1 MKTPKVIR
9 VILKDQAKEAYEML
23 CKVVEEQRSKG
34 RTNSEEIQLLKSINK
49 KVEILKYNQ
58 AYGQGIAKEQIPKGL
73 DVDNLF
79 RIELTHYWRMIYTIR
94 TNEVEIVSFILYIID
109 HKGYDRILGYRKK

>member
-1 MKTPKVIR
+1 M
-9 VILKDQAKEAYEML
+9 
-23 CKVVEEQRSKG
+23 
-34 RTNSEEIQLLKSINK
+34 LKSINK
-49 KVEILKYNQ
+49 KVELLKYNQ

-73 DVDNLF
+73 DVNNLF

-109 HKGYDRILGYRKK
+109 HKEYDKILGYRKQ